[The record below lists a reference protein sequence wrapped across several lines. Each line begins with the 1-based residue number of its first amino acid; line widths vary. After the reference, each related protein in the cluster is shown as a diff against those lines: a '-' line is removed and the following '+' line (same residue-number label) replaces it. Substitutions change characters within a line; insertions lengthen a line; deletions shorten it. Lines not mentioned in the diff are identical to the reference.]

1 MERMT
6 YRGKDGRARLTTF
19 GAHMYESTQATAD
32 CICKLEEALE
42 RLAVPR
48 VMPLEEVAA
57 LPDGSI
63 VWLED
68 CDKSDVIAGIMLDEL
83 ITTRE
88 LGSVVVLIYFVVVR
102 GSGLIDRVTASAEDY
117 KIRWRCWTGEPSK
130 EHREAEKWN

>member
-6 YRGKDGRARLTTF
+6 YRDETGRARLTLF
-19 GAHMYESTQATAD
+19 GKRMYGSTQATAD
-32 CICKLEEALE
+32 CVCKLEEALE

-57 LPDGSI
+57 LPEGSV

-68 CDKSDVIAGIMLDEL
+68 CDKADVIAGIVIDEL

-88 LGSVVVLIYFVVVR
+88 SGSVVVLIYFVVVR
-102 GSGLIDRVTASAEDY
+102 GRIIERVAASAADY
-117 KIRWRCWTGEPSK
+117 MIRWRCWTGEPSK
-130 EHREAEKWN
+130 DHRRAVKWE

>member
-1 MERMT
+1 
-6 YRGKDGRARLTTF
+6 
-19 GAHMYESTQATAD
+19 MYGSTQATAD
-32 CICKLEEALE
+32 CVCKLEEALE

-57 LPDGSI
+57 LPNGSV

-68 CDKSDVIAGIMLDEL
+68 CDKPDVIAGIVMDEL

>member
-1 MERMT
+1 MT
-6 YRGKDGRARLTTF
+6 YRDETGRAQMTLY
-19 GAHMYESTQATAD
+19 GKQMYCSSQAMAD
-32 CICKLEEALE
+32 RVCKMEEALE

-57 LPDGSI
+57 LPEGSV

-68 CDKSDVIAGIMLDEL
+68 CDKPDVIAGIVMDEL

-102 GSGLIDRVTASAEDY
+102 GSGLIERVAASAADY
-117 KIRWRCWTGEPSK
+117 KVRWRCWTSRPTDEQ
-130 EHREAEKWN
+130 REAEAWN

>member
-6 YRGKDGRARLTTF
+6 YQDEAGRAKLTRF
-19 GAHMYESTQATAD
+19 GKHMYCSSQAIAD
-32 CICKLEEALE
+32 CVCKLEEALE

-48 VMPLEEVAA
+48 VMPLEEVEA
-57 LPDGSI
+57 LPDGSV

-68 CDKSDVIAGIMLDEL
+68 CDKADVIAGIVMDEL

-88 LGSVVVLIYFVVVR
+88 SGSVVVLIYFVVVR
-102 GSGLIDRVTASAEDY
+102 DKIIDRVTASAAGY

-130 EHREAEKWN
+130 EHRKAVKLE

>member
-6 YRGKDGRARLTTF
+6 YRDEAGRANLTRF
-19 GAHMYESTQATAD
+19 GKQMYGSTQATAD
-32 CICKLEEALE
+32 YVCKLEEALE
-42 RLAVPR
+42 TLAVPR

-57 LPDGSI
+57 LPDGSV

-68 CDKSDVIAGIMLDEL
+68 GDKADVIAGIVMDEL

-88 LGSVVVLIYFVVVR
+88 SGSVVVLIYFVVVR
-102 GSGLIDRVTASAEDY
+102 SQIIERVAASAEDY

-130 EHREAEKWN
+130 EHRRAVKWE